1 MENER
6 RAKKFMEEME
16 KAETAEKA
24 QKAKDAKLFDPAV
37 VLADAKRV
45 QVLHD
50 EILGE
55 VRYGVL
61 TKREIDKLN
70 DEEKDPDKRAYKMIF
85 AMLKK
90 GYPDLK
96 LTDVEDWPYEVV
108 ARISEL
114 LSKRFTS
121 FLQQTPK
128 RSPNG

>member
-16 KAETAEKA
+16 KADAAEKA
-24 QKAKDAKLFDPAV
+24 QKAKATKLFDPAV
-37 VLADAKRV
+37 VLSDAKRV
-45 QVLHD
+45 HILVD
-50 EILGE
+50 EVLGE

-61 TKREIDKLN
+61 TKREIDELN
-70 DEEKDPDKRAYKMIF
+70 DKEKEPDKRAYKMIF
-85 AMLKK
+85 TMLKK

-96 LTDVEDWPYEVV
+96 LADVEDWPYEVV

-114 LSKRFTS
+114 MSKRFTS
-121 FLQQTPK
+121 FLQPTPK

>member
-16 KAETAEKA
+16 KADAAEKA
-24 QKAKDAKLFDPAV
+24 QRAKAAKLFDPAV

-45 QVLHD
+45 QILHD
-50 EILGE
+50 EVLGE

-70 DEEKDPDKRAYKMIF
+70 DEEKESDKRAYKMIF
-85 AMLKK
+85 TMLKK

-96 LTDVEDWPYEVV
+96 LADVEDWPYEVV

-114 LSKRFTS
+114 LSRRFTS

-128 RSPNG
+128 P